1 LCQLHNFCFGDDAGQ
16 PEQSTRAALVNSND
30 LANSTR
36 AANAATVQCENGNNV
51 SSMTNGGEHFQDITD
66 EELAAE
72 QLSHVRLQMQKKVE
86 ASGLHRSVI
95 SIQNRNNNN

>member
-1 LCQLHNFCFGDDAGQ
+1 
-16 PEQSTRAALVNSND
+16 
-30 LANSTR
+30 
-36 AANAATVQCENGNNV
+36 
-51 SSMTNGGEHFQDITD
+51 MTNGGEHFQDITD

-72 QLSHVRLQMQKKVE
+72 QSSHVRLQMRKKVE